1 MHPQIDALFDE
12 AESRYLKPEEL
23 GLINQ
28 FVESLPE
35 RLEAYRVLRDQ
46 EVAIM
51 QPVAD
56 QLQAQFPQESIS
68 NLERSIK
75 NALLLMRYCAM
86 GMLVNDEILVRQRL
100 LSWLE
105 QTAQI
110 YNTQA
115 IDAALYQLL
124 NQRLSQTLTS
134 KQMSFLSPLLTLA
147 QTALLERVPMTA

>member
-56 QLQAQFPQESIS
+56 QLQAKFPQESTS

>member
-12 AESRYLKPEEL
+12 AESRYLKPDEL

-46 EVAIM
+46 EVEIM
-51 QPVAD
+51 QLVVD
-56 QLQAQFPQESIS
+56 QLEAQFPHESSS

-75 NALLLMRYCAM
+75 NALLVMRYCGM
-86 GMLVNDEILVRQRL
+86 GMLVNDETLIKQRL
-100 LSWLE
+100 LSWLC
-105 QTAQI
+105 QTIQI

-124 NQRLSQTLTS
+124 NQRLSQTLTPR
-134 KQMSFLSPLLTLA
+134 QMSFLSPLMTLA

>member
-28 FVESLPE
+28 FVETLPE
-35 RLEAYRVLRDQ
+35 RLEAYRILRDQ

-56 QLQAQFPQESIS
+56 QLQVQFPQENNA

-86 GMLVNDEILVRQRL
+86 GMLVNDEILVKQRL

-105 QTAQI
+105 QTTQI

-115 IDAALYQLL
+115 IDTTLYQLL
-124 NQRLSQTLTS
+124 NQRLSQTLTP

-147 QTALLERVPMTA
+147 QTTLLERVPMTA